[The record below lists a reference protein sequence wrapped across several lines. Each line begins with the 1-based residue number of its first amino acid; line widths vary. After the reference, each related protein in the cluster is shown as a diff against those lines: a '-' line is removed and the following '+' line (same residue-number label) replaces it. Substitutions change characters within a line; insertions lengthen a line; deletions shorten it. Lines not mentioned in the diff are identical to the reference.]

1 MRLFTKKEKEPK
13 PIAWQYKLAEAKAD
27 LQTGIFYKLTIQE
40 DQLHIKV
47 WGGKDER
54 NLAYN
59 RIISVFYGDETEITE
74 KKKWVGRTITGGI
87 LFGGVGAI
95 VGAVTG
101 GKKKKEKRRKY
112 LIIAFNEDNYL
123 KFEDTAP
130 GPKSQVVPD
139 ELKKR
144 CGINDVKIEWS

>member
-1 MRLFTKKEKEPK
+1 MN
-13 PIAWQYKLAEAKAD
+13 AN
-27 LQTGIFYKLTIQE
+27 
-40 DQLHIKV
+40 QL
-47 WGGKDER
+47 
-54 NLAYN
+54 
-59 RIISVFYGDETEITE
+59 ITE
-74 KKKWVGRTITGGI
+74 LVRFFTEMKPKSPKRRSGSGARLPEVF

-112 LIIAFNEDNYL
+112 FIIAFNVDNYL

-130 GPKSQVVPD
+130 GQKSQAVPD
-139 ELKKR
+139 EMKKR